1 MMDGLA
7 KQKGMTLLELLA
19 AMAITALIMVGAL
32 AVIFQEYGGTDIA
45 KTKVTAAHE
54 ISNAARR
61 ISQDGMMAEST
72 ELVEGAAPVNQL
84 TLNWIERYDFANIPH
99 SSNYSL
105 CGTELRRNYDGA
117 EATVARNISKIGFSQ
132 SGDLLTVSISCTPQW
147 WAPDR
152 TVQKT
157 YRIYLRTDEES
168 EAW

>member
-1 MMDGLA
+1 MMNGLA
-7 KQKGMTLLELLA
+7 RQKGMTLLELMA
-19 AMAITALIMVGAL
+19 AMAIMVLVMVGAL

-72 ELVEGAAPVNQL
+72 DLVEGADPVNQL

-117 EATVARNISKIGFSQ
+117 EATVARNISKIEFSQ
-132 SGDLLTVSISCTPQW
+132 SGDLLAVSISCTPRW

-152 TVQKT
+152 TVEKT
-157 YRIYLRTDEES
+157 YRICLRTTEES
-168 EAW
+168 LAW

>member
-1 MMDGLA
+1 MVNKQDR
-7 KQKGMTLLELLA
+7 QKGMTLLELMA
-19 AMAITALIMVGAL
+19 AMAIMVLVMVGAL

-61 ISQDGMMAEST
+61 ISQDGMMAENTNLT
-72 ELVEGAAPVNQL
+72 EEVDPVNQL
-84 TLNWIERYDFANIPH
+84 TLNWIDRYDFANIPH
-99 SSNYSL
+99 SSNYTL
-105 CGTELRRNYDGA
+105 YGTELRRNYDGV
-117 EATVARNISKIGFSQ
+117 ETTVARNISQLEFSQ

-157 YRIYLRTDEES
+157 YRIYLRTTGES

>member
-1 MMDGLA
+1 MVNKQDR
-7 KQKGMTLLELLA
+7 QKGMTLLELMA
-19 AMAITALIMVGAL
+19 AMAITVLVMVGAL

-61 ISQDGMMAEST
+61 ISQDGMMAENTNLT
-72 ELVEGAAPVNQL
+72 EEVDPVNQL
-84 TLNWIERYDFANIPH
+84 ALSWIERYDFANIPH

-105 CGTELRRNYDGA
+105 CGTELRRNYDGV
-117 EATVARNISKIGFSQ
+117 ETTVARNISQLEFSQ

-157 YRIYLRTDEES
+157 YRIYLRTTEES

>member
-1 MMDGLA
+1 MMNKQDR
-7 KQKGMTLLELLA
+7 QKGMTLLELMA
-19 AMAITALIMVGAL
+19 AMAIMVLVMVGAL

-61 ISQDGMMAEST
+61 ISQDGMMAENTNLT
-72 ELVEGAAPVNQL
+72 EEVDPVNQL
-84 TLNWIERYDFANIPH
+84 TLNWIDRYDFANIPH
-99 SSNYSL
+99 SSNYTL
-105 CGTELRRNYDGA
+105 YGTELRRNYDGV
-117 EATVARNISKIGFSQ
+117 ETTVARNISQLEFSQ

-157 YRIYLRTDEES
+157 YRIYLRTTGES

>member
-1 MMDGLA
+1 MVNKQDR
-7 KQKGMTLLELLA
+7 QKGMTLLELMA
-19 AMAITALIMVGAL
+19 AMAIMVLVMVGAL

-61 ISQDGMMAEST
+61 ISQDGMMAENTNLT
-72 ELVEGAAPVNQL
+72 EEVDPVNQL

-99 SSNYSL
+99 SSNYTL
-105 CGTELRRNYDGA
+105 CGTELRRNYDGV
-117 EATVARNISKIGFSQ
+117 ETTVARNISQLEFSQ

-157 YRIYLRTDEES
+157 YRIYLRTTEES

>member
-1 MMDGLA
+1 MVNKQDR
-7 KQKGMTLLELLA
+7 QKGMTLLELMA
-19 AMAITALIMVGAL
+19 AMAITVLVMVGAL

-61 ISQDGMMAEST
+61 ISQDGMMAENTNLT
-72 ELVEGAAPVNQL
+72 EEVDPVNQL
-84 TLNWIERYDFANIPH
+84 TLNWIERYDFTNIPH
-99 SSNYSL
+99 SSNYTL
-105 CGTELRRNYDGA
+105 YGTELRRNYDGV
-117 EATVARNISKIGFSQ
+117 ETTVARNISQIGFSQ

-157 YRIYLRTDEES
+157 YRIYLRTTEES

>member
-1 MMDGLA
+1 MVNKQDR
-7 KQKGMTLLELLA
+7 QKGMTLLELMA
-19 AMAITALIMVGAL
+19 AMAIMVLVMVGAL

-61 ISQDGMMAEST
+61 ISQDGMMAENT
-72 ELVEGAAPVNQL
+72 NLMEEVDPVNQL

-99 SSNYSL
+99 SSNYTL
-105 CGTELRRNYDGA
+105 YGTELRRNYDGV
-117 EATVARNISKIGFSQ
+117 ETTVARNISQLEFSQ

-157 YRIYLRTDEES
+157 YRIYLRTTGES

>member
-1 MMDGLA
+1 MVNKQDR
-7 KQKGMTLLELLA
+7 QKGMTLLELMA
-19 AMAITALIMVGAL
+19 AMAIMVLVMVGAL
-32 AVIFQEYGGTDIA
+32 AVIFQEYAGTDIA

-61 ISQDGMMAEST
+61 ISQDGMMAENTNLT
-72 ELVEGAAPVNQL
+72 EEVDPVNQL

-105 CGTELRRNYDGA
+105 CGTELRRNYDGV
-117 EATVARNISKIGFSQ
+117 ETTVARNISQLEFSQ

-157 YRIYLRTDEES
+157 YRIYLRTTGES

>member
-1 MMDGLA
+1 MVNKQDR
-7 KQKGMTLLELLA
+7 QKGMTLLELMA
-19 AMAITALIMVGAL
+19 AMAIMVLVMVGAL

-61 ISQDGMMAEST
+61 ISQDGMMAENTNLT
-72 ELVEGAAPVNQL
+72 EEVDPVNQL

-99 SSNYSL
+99 SSNYTL
-105 CGTELRRNYDGA
+105 YGTELRRNYDGV
-117 EATVARNISKIGFSQ
+117 ETTVARNISQLEFSQ

-157 YRIYLRTDEES
+157 YRIYLRTTGES

>member
-1 MMDGLA
+1 MVNKQDR
-7 KQKGMTLLELLA
+7 QKGMTLLELMA
-19 AMAITALIMVGAL
+19 AMAIMVLVMVGAL

-61 ISQDGMMAEST
+61 ISQDGMMAENTNLT
-72 ELVEGAAPVNQL
+72 EEVDPVNQL
-84 TLNWIERYDFANIPH
+84 TLNWIDRYDFANIPH

-105 CGTELRRNYDGA
+105 CGTELRRNYDGV
-117 EATVARNISKIGFSQ
+117 ETTVARNISQLEFSQ

-157 YRIYLRTDEES
+157 YRIYLRTTGES

>member
-1 MMDGLA
+1 MVNKQDR
-7 KQKGMTLLELLA
+7 QKGMTLLELMA
-19 AMAITALIMVGAL
+19 AMAIMVLVMVGAL

-61 ISQDGMMAEST
+61 ISQDGMMAENTNLT
-72 ELVEGAAPVNQL
+72 EEVDPVNQL

-105 CGTELRRNYDGA
+105 CGTELRRNYDGV
-117 EATVARNISKIGFSQ
+117 ETTVARNISQLEFSQ

-157 YRIYLRTDEES
+157 YRIYLRTTEES

>member
-1 MMDGLA
+1 MVNKQDR
-7 KQKGMTLLELLA
+7 QKGMTLLELMA

-72 ELVEGAAPVNQL
+72 ELVEGADPVNQL

-117 EATVARNISKIGFSQ
+117 EATVARNISNIGFSQ

-152 TVQKT
+152 TVEKT
-157 YRIYLRTDEES
+157 YRICLRTDGEVQ
-168 EAW
+168 AW

>member
-1 MMDGLA
+1 MMNGLA
-7 KQKGMTLLELLA
+7 RQKGMTLLELMA
-19 AMAITALIMVGAL
+19 AMAIMVLVMVGAL

-61 ISQDGMMAEST
+61 ISQDGMMAENTNLT
-72 ELVEGAAPVNQL
+72 EEVDPVNQL

-99 SSNYSL
+99 SSNYTL
-105 CGTELRRNYDGA
+105 YGTELRRNYDGV
-117 EATVARNISKIGFSQ
+117 ETTVARNISQLEFSQ

-157 YRIYLRTDEES
+157 YRIYLRTDEEG

>member
-1 MMDGLA
+1 MVNKQDR
-7 KQKGMTLLELLA
+7 QKGMTLLELMA
-19 AMAITALIMVGAL
+19 AMAIMVLVMVGAL

-61 ISQDGMMAEST
+61 ISQDGMMAENTNLT
-72 ELVEGAAPVNQL
+72 EEVDPVNQL

-105 CGTELRRNYDGA
+105 YGTELRRNYDGV
-117 EATVARNISKIGFSQ
+117 ETTVARNISQLEFSQ

-157 YRIYLRTDEES
+157 YRIYLRTTGEG